1 MAKQQEKTVSKQQQ
15 KIVSKQQAKSVSKQ
29 TTLVVVDGTDH
40 IAGRLCSN
48 VAKLL
53 LKGNWV
59 SVVNCDK
66 ILLSGN
72 RKSIIEEY
80 KAFLEIAS
88 ILHPKHGPFHP
99 RRPDTMIS
107 RMIRGMLPR
116 KKPSGQAAL
125 KRLRAYIGVPNEL
138 RSFKKIQFE
147 NSKIRKSNSY
157 YTSMSSLGRTIG
169 WTK

>member
-1 MAKQQEKTVSKQQQ
+1 MAKQQENTVSKQQTT
-15 KIVSKQQAKSVSKQ
+15 VSKQEAKSVSKQ
-29 TTLVVVDGTDH
+29 TTLIVVDGTDH

-53 LKGNWV
+53 LKENRV

-72 RKSIIEEY
+72 RKSIVEEY

-125 KRLRAYIGVPNEL
+125 KRLRAYIGVPKEL
-138 RSFKKIQFE
+138 RSFKKIQFD
-147 NSKIRKSNSY
+147 NSKIRKSSSY